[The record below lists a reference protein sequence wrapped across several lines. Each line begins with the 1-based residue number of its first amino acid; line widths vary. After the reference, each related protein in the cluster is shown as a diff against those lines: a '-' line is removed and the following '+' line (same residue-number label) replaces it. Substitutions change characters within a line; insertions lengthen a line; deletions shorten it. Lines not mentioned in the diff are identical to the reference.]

1 MDTVVKENT
10 VLNEN
15 VQVKE
20 NLIKTLEQIVKNK
33 SAEVNTEKDA
43 HENERYSSS

>member
-33 SAEVNTEKDA
+33 SAEVNTENVKI
-43 HENERYSSS
+43 